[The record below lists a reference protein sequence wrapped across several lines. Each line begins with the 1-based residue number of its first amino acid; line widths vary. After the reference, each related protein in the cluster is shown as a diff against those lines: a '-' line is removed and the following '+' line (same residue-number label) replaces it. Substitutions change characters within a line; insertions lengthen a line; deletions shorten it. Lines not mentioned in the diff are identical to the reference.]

1 MKNKYKYV
9 LVITIFVIV
18 SIIIIRFPSFYFD
31 VYDKN
36 STNKYQI
43 DKINLSNNNDSYHL
57 SNNEKIGI
65 MMNSEGKYFSM
76 KEEVNRKKYDQTLD
90 AIHKELEKLDADLLK
105 LFDEELRLD
114 YNAIAY
120 ANFDRIYL
128 SSDSSNSLILRNI
141 DYENDDYYI
150 SITMDIYD
158 DTILRF
164 YVYTRLDDSLQF
176 DDDIKIYEN
185 FKNYLDISY
194 DVEAFTFVS
203 GSELYLGLDCPPFN
217 GDMKEGGK
225 IYY

>member
-9 LVITIFVIV
+9 LTITIFVII
-18 SIIIIRFPSFYFD
+18 SILIIIFPSFYFD
-31 VYDKN
+31 LYDKN
-36 STNKYQI
+36 STNKYLVDEI
-43 DKINLSNNNDSYHL
+43 KLTNIYDNYHL
-57 SNNEKIGI
+57 SNNEKIEI
-65 MMNSEGKYFSM
+65 MMKSDGKYFSM
-76 KEEVNRKKYDQTLD
+76 KEEVNRKKYDQTLE
-90 AIHKELEKLDADLLK
+90 AVHKELEKLDANLLK
-105 LFDEELRLD
+105 FFDENLRLD
-114 YNAIAY
+114 YNTIAY
-120 ANFDRIYL
+120 ADFNRVYL

-141 DYENDDYYI
+141 KYENTYYYI

-164 YVYTRLDDSLQF
+164 YVYTIFDDTLQF

-185 FKNYLDISY
+185 FKKYLDISY

-217 GDMKEGGK
+217 RDINEGEK